1 MPKSMSDR
9 AGDMLLGATFAASLG
24 AIAFLLKLRKG
35 NGKVC
40 RRDRVKAKEDGVDV
54 ASSGK

>member
-1 MPKSMSDR
+1 LKHIPRLLLATTEQKMPKSMSDR

-24 AIAFLLKLRKG
+24 AVAFLLKLRKG

-40 RRDRVKAKEDGVDV
+40 RRG
-54 ASSGK
+54 